1 MLQQHSATQVIYQD
15 EGTHVF
21 GCKHT
26 SCKRYYNLPF
36 VAADAAAAQCNK
48 SHLPR

>member
-1 MLQQHSATQVIYQD
+1 MI
-15 EGTHVF
+15 VF

-36 VAADAAAAQCNK
+36 VAADAAAAQCNT

>member
-1 MLQQHSATQVIYQD
+1 MI
-15 EGTHVF
+15 VF

-36 VAADAAAAQCNK
+36 VAADADAVQHK
-48 SHLPR
+48 SFTKMREHMFLDVNALAI